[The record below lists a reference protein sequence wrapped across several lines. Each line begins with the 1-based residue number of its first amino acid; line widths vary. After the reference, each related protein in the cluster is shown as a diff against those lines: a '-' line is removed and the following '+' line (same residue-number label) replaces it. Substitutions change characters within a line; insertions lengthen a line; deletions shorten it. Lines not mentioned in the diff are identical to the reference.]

1 LNFRDFKLEEPVFE
15 SIDAMGYD
23 KPTPIQEKSIPITL
37 QGKDLIACAQT
48 GTGKTAAF
56 LLPVISQI
64 IAKGND
70 EHKIKALV
78 ITPTR
83 ELAIQIDQQLEGMSY
98 FANVSSLAIY
108 GGGDGMSFEVE
119 KKALL
124 EGADIIIVTPGRFIS
139 HLNLGYVDFSSL
151 DHLIL
156 DEADRMLDMGFME
169 DIMKII
175 NSMPKNRQTLMFSAT
190 MPTKIRQLAK
200 KILNEPEE
208 VSIAISKPAEG
219 VFQAAFMV
227 YNEQKISLL
236 THLLSSKNIDSSII
250 FSSTKDNV
258 KKLYKELKKLKM
270 NVGAI
275 HSDLE
280 QSERQEVLRLFKNRE
295 LQVIVATDVM
305 ARGIDIEGVGLVI
318 NYEVPSD
325 VEDYIHR
332 IGRTARAD
340 TKGIAFTFVNNEDQY
355 KFYDIEKF
363 LEKSI
368 PKGKLP
374 DSIGEGPIYDTTKF
388 NNKEGRGKRP
398 TYKRKNFKKK

>member
-1 LNFRDFKLEEPVFE
+1 MNFRDFKLEEPVFE